1 MAEQRSEPGAPAP
14 AAVNRA
20 AVLYGVG
27 DLRIEDRPLPEPG
40 PHEVL
45 VEIRAVGIC
54 GSDVHYFEHGRIGDF
69 VVNSPLVLGHESAGV
84 IVGLGAQATRHR
96 LGERVALEPGV
107 PCGQCREC
115 RRGRYNLCRDIA
127 FFATPPIDGALARFV
142 TIHED
147 FAFSVPDHVSDA
159 AAALCEP
166 LSVGIWSCR
175 KGSVGIGSRVAIA
188 GAGPIGAVATLVAL
202 AAGAAEVIV
211 SDPVPERRE
220 RVRAL
225 GATDAVDPASGGL
238 KEACVDADVFLDCSG
253 SPQAI
258 ADGIASLR
266 PAGTAVLVG
275 MCPATEIPWPV
286 ARVQNREIWVT
297 GTFRYAHTYP
307 EAVTLIAS
315 GRIDLDSLVDATFDL
330 EHAEEALG
338 AAKANPS
345 ILKPL
350 VRVSGV

>member
-1 MAEQRSEPGAPAP
+1 MAEQRPETCASAPAS
-14 AAVNRA
+14 NRA
-20 AVLYGVG
+20 AVLHGVG
-27 DLRIEDRPLPEPG
+27 DLRIEDRPVPEPG
-40 PHEVL
+40 PNEVL
-45 VEIRAVGIC
+45 VEIRAVGVC

-69 VVNSPLVLGHESAGV
+69 VVNAPLVLGHESSGV
-84 IVGLGAQATRHR
+84 IVGLGAKVTRRR

-115 RRGRYNLCRDIA
+115 RTGRYNLCRDIA
-127 FFATPPIDGALARFV
+127 FFATPPVDGTLAQFV

-147 FAFSVPDHVSDA
+147 FAFAVPEHVSDA

-175 KGSVGIGSRVAIA
+175 KASVGIASRVAIA
-188 GAGPIGAVATLVAL
+188 GAGPIGAVATLVAM
-202 AAGAAEVIV
+202 AAGASEVIV

-220 RVRAL
+220 RVLAL
-225 GATDAVDPASGGL
+225 GATGAVDPAFGGL

-253 SPQAI
+253 NPQAI
-258 ADGIASLR
+258 ADGIAALR

-275 MCPATEIPWPV
+275 MCPATEIAWPI

-307 EAVTLIAS
+307 EAIGLIAS
-315 GRIDLDSLVDATFDL
+315 GRIDLDALVDATYDL

-338 AAKANPS
+338 AAKANPA

-350 VRVSGV
+350 VRVSGA